1 MYRSVRRIEVEDER
15 VNEDVREWLESKEN
29 ELILDDLNLHAKE
42 WSGGI
47 YRRENGHAKHV
58 VWWCVENDYRILNN
72 GMLTPVDRGTG
83 RRVCRMYR

>member
-1 MYRSVRRIEVEDER
+1 MYRPSVRRIEVEDER

-47 YRRENGHAKHV
+47 YRRENGHAKDV
-58 VWWCVENDYRILNN
+58 V
-72 GMLTPVDRGTG
+72 
-83 RRVCRMYR
+83 